1 MNAWKHVLFWVCICS
16 FMWGGCASM
25 LSYPTETD
33 AKRAAK
39 EWPGTTTNDL
49 VNDRALYVSK
59 CSGCHMLYRPEV
71 RSGEQWRRDL
81 DEMGG
86 RANLSETDSAKILR
100 YLTTMAGQTLSKAP
114 RS

>member
-1 MNAWKHVLFWVCICS
+1 
-16 FMWGGCASM
+16 M

-33 AKRAAK
+33 AIRAAK

-49 VNDRALYVSK
+49 LSDRALYVSK
-59 CSGCHMLYRPEV
+59 CSGCHMLYSPEV
-71 RSGEQWRRDL
+71 RSREQWRRDL

-86 RANLSETDSAKILR
+86 RANLSEADSAKILR
-100 YLTTMAGQTLSKAP
+100 YLTTMAGQTLSIPP